1 MGIAKQIKTL
11 CFQLGTFVGE
21 NQDFQRKASIIEQEF
36 ELCENSSKVISEA
49 NRVQLNRVLHSTRA
63 FDSGLRLFIEKQG
76 RFRNIATPSIGGYVH
91 ELQQKRPGQTFK
103 QLSGMDATNITNL
116 ITNERNKYMHAA
128 GQFPTKAQADIII
141 GKILDYYQRILSL
154 EF

>member
-21 NQDFQRKASIIEQEF
+21 NQDFQRKASITEQEF
-36 ELCENSSKVISEA
+36 ELCENSSKVVSEA
-49 NRVQLNRVLHSTRA
+49 NRAQLNRVLHSTRA

-76 RFRNIATPSIGGYVH
+76 RFRNIASPSIGGYVH
-91 ELQQKRPGQTFK
+91 ELQQKRPGQTFQ

-116 ITNERNKYMHAA
+116 ITNERNKYMR
-128 GQFPTKAQADIII
+128 QDN
-141 GKILDYYQRILSL
+141 SL
-154 EF
+154 LKLKLISLLEKS

>member
-1 MGIAKQIKTL
+1 M
-11 CFQLGTFVGE
+11 
-21 NQDFQRKASIIEQEF
+21 
-36 ELCENSSKVISEA
+36 
-49 NRVQLNRVLHSTRA
+49 HSTRA

-76 RFRNIATPSIGGYVH
+76 RFRNIASPSIGGYVH

-128 GQFPTKAQADIII
+128 GQFPTRAQADIIV

>member
-1 MGIAKQIKTL
+1 M
-11 CFQLGTFVGE
+11 
-21 NQDFQRKASIIEQEF
+21 
-36 ELCENSSKVISEA
+36 
-49 NRVQLNRVLHSTRA
+49 LHSTRA
-63 FDSGLRLFIEKQG
+63 FDSGLRLFIEKHG
-76 RFRNIATPSIGGYVH
+76 RFGNIATPSIGGYVH

-116 ITNERNKYMHAA
+116 ITNERNKYMHSA
-128 GQFPTKAQADIII
+128 GQFPTKAQADIVV

>member
-49 NRVQLNRVLHSTRA
+49 NRAQLNRVLHSTRA

-76 RFRNIATPSIGGYVH
+76 RFRYIATPSIGGYVH
-91 ELQQKRPGQTFK
+91 ELQQKRHRQTFK

-116 ITNERNKYMHAA
+116 ITNDRNKYMHAA
-128 GQFPTKAQADIII
+128 GQFPNRAQADIII

>member
-1 MGIAKQIKTL
+1 M
-11 CFQLGTFVGE
+11 FQLETFVGE

-49 NRVQLNRVLHSTRA
+49 NRAQLNRVLHSTRA
-63 FDSGLRLFIEKQG
+63 FDSGLRLFIEKQS
-76 RFRNIATPSIGGYVH
+76 RFRYIATPSIGGYVH

-128 GQFPTKAQADIII
+128 GRFPTRAQADIII

>member
-1 MGIAKQIKTL
+1 MSGNEHFLRKVDVI
-11 CFQLGTFVGE
+11 E
-21 NQDFQRKASIIEQEF
+21 NEF
-36 ELCENSSKVISEA
+36 ELGESSSKCITDIQ
-49 NRVQLNRVLHSTRA
+49 RQQLNRVLHSTRA
-63 FDSGLRLFIEKQG
+63 FDSGLRLFIEKHG
-76 RFRNIATPSIGGYVH
+76 RFGNIAPPSIGGYVH
-91 ELQQKRPGQTFK
+91 ELQQKKPGQTLK

-128 GQFPTKAQADIII
+128 GQFPTKAQADIIV

>member
-1 MGIAKQIKTL
+1 M
-11 CFQLGTFVGE
+11 
-21 NQDFQRKASIIEQEF
+21 
-36 ELCENSSKVISEA
+36 
-49 NRVQLNRVLHSTRA
+49 QLNRVLHSTRA
-63 FDSGLRLFIEKQG
+63 FDSGLRLFIEKHG
-76 RFRNIATPSIGGYVH
+76 RFGYIATPSIGGYVH
-91 ELQQKRPGQTFK
+91 ELQQQRPGQTFK